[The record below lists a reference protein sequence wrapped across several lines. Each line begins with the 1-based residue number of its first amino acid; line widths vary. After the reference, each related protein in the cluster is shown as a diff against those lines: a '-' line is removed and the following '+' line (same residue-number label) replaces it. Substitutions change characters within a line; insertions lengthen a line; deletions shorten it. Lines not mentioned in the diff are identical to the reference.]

1 MHNICTIYAQYM
13 HKNSINSSQ
22 HLLQGDRLVVGDLL
36 VDLVVR
42 DVADLQHVALA
53 GAVELAQVVAV
64 DSLVEY

>member
-1 MHNICTIYAQYM
+1 M

-22 HLLQGDRLVVGDLL
+22 HLLQGDRLVVGHLL

-53 GAVELAQVVAV
+53 GAVELAQVFAV